1 MVPVPDP
8 DWFTDRITEVRA
20 ELARAD
26 SKASTLMAVA
36 GAAVTVGVAFLAR
49 TDLPGPALAA
59 GVVTVALV
67 GTAVALLAGAVRPC
81 LGGGQGLVRYAA
93 ALPGD
98 LMTEATASPLT
109 VAGEQAHHLV
119 WLSRTAVRKYRRVRA
134 SVDLLL
140 ASLVGTAA
148 TAALAALTGGG

>member
-36 GAAVTVGVAFLAR
+36 GAAVTVGVAILAR

-59 GVVTVALV
+59 GVVTVVLV
-67 GTAVALLAGAVRPC
+67 GTAVGLLAGAVRPC
-81 LGGGQGLVRYAA
+81 LGGGQGLVRYAT

-109 VAGEQAHHLV
+109 TAGERAHHLV

-140 ASLVGTAA
+140 AALVGTAA